1 MSAHAP
7 SAHGHELG
15 HDHGH
20 GHGHVSFEYQPS
32 LPINNGKVFLWLFL
46 STEIMFFA
54 GLIGTYI
61 VLRFGAPAGTWPR
74 PHDVH
79 LLEWVGGINTTVLIF
94 SSVTIV
100 LALEAARAN
109 KPALAKVAWIAT
121 FLLGSSFLGVKV
133 FEYGSKFDH
142 GIYPQRPR
150 GRLYDN
156 ADIYYVAAVRDR
168 FATIVTGYITDE
180 ARFTTFSNERKALTD
195 ERGAAA
201 AERRREIDARVREID
216 RELRSITNL
225 EERKKQKEIAEPL
238 FNGLARWTE
247 QSAAKSTDP
256 VRRQA
261 AMEILAHQVYP
272 IHSDHRMAK
281 LVHQFLDEEALERQR
296 ERGTLLEQQAGLQ
309 KELEQLKAST
319 GAAGGPQAA
328 TQQAP
333 SQPAPAAQ
341 PAAATTTQPAAQPA
355 AAPAQPANVPA
366 SSAGAEAVIKADQL
380 KVVADRLKFLDDREQ
395 ALATVSSMHDGLN
408 EAYDWIK
415 LPMKIPSGSM
425 WASTYFLLTGFH
437 ALHVLVGLIVFA
449 CYMFSTLD
457 RRKCN
462 AIENTGLYWHF
473 VDLVWIFLFPLLYL
487 F

>member
-7 SAHGHELG
+7 SAHGHEPG

-61 VLRFGAPAGTWPR
+61 VLRFGAPSGTWPR

-109 KPALAKVAWIAT
+109 KAGLAKLAWVAT
-121 FLLGSSFLGVKV
+121 FLLGTSFLGVKV

-168 FATIVTGYITDE
+168 FAAFVTGYITDE
-180 ARFTTFSNERKALTD
+180 ARYTTFSNERQALTD
-195 ERGAAA
+195 ERGGAS
-201 AERRREIDARVREID
+201 AERRRDIDARVREID

-225 EERKKQKEIAEPL
+225 EERKSQKEIAEPL

-247 QSAAKSTDP
+247 QTAAKSTDS

-281 LVHQFLDEEALERQR
+281 LVEHFLEEEAAERQR
-296 ERGTLLEQQAGLQ
+296 ERGALLEQQANLQ
-309 KELEQLKAST
+309 KELDQLKAST

-328 TQQAP
+328 AQPAP
-333 SQPAPAAQ
+333 ADQPAAAPAAQ
-341 PAAATTTQPAAQPA
+341 PAAA
-355 AAPAQPANVPA
+355 AAPAQPASVPA
-366 SSAGAEAVIKADQL
+366 ASAGAEAVIKAEQL

-395 ALATVSSMHDGLN
+395 ALATVSSMPNGLN

-457 RRKCN
+457 RSKCN